1 MSVAT
6 YENLSRKTNLKISI
20 NKIQQ
25 LHQIAV
31 ITRFIMDLKY
41 LKEEII
47 KRLKYQEK
55 FEIPFLDNQLEK
67 FENRNKSEFEIYKKR
82 KEITLSN
89 LKYCKEIIILLDKI
103 RPNSLTKTEIDNIV
117 LKNEL

>member
-1 MSVAT
+1 
-6 YENLSRKTNLKISI
+6 
-20 NKIQQ
+20 
-25 LHQIAV
+25 
-31 ITRFIMDLKY
+31 MDLKY